1 MARWAFPLEERKAAV
16 RVYNS
21 DMGTLQEVCDAFQC
35 HPSSLKRWLRAEREG
50 RSLAPSAIRGH
61 RQPILGPADLLVL
74 RDLVEQK
81 SDATFDELTDHFN
94 VGRATPVSRSTVMR
108 AVWSL
113 GFTLK
118 KRPSVRANSTPRR
131 TNVGA
136 PNSPNGRASKTPN
149 ASSASTS
156 PGATSP

>member
-1 MARWAFPLEERKAAV
+1 MARWAFPVEERKAAV

-21 DMGTLQEVCDAFQC
+21 GMGTLQEVCDAFQC
-35 HPSSLKRWLRAEREG
+35 HPSSLKRWLRSEREG

-61 RQPILGPADLLVL
+61 RQPLLGPADLVVL
-74 RDLVEQK
+74 RGLVEQK
-81 SDATFDELTDHFN
+81 SDATFDELTDRFN
-94 VGRATPVSRSTVMR
+94 VGRTIRVSRSTVMR

-118 KRPSVRANSTPRR
+118 KRPSVRPNSTPRR
-131 TNVGA
+131 TNAGA
-136 PNSPNGRASKTPN
+136 SNSRNGLGTKTPSE
-149 ASSASTS
+149 SSASTN